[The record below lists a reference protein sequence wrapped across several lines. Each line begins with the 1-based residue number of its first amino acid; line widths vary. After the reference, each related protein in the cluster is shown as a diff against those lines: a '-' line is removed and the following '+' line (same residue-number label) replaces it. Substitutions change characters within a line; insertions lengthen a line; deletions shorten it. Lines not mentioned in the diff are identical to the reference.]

1 MSLGWGLGT
10 LFLLTVLSAFFSGAE
25 TAITSMGKLRLQT
38 LAKEYPA
45 KRKALKALI
54 EEPNNMI
61 TSILIA
67 NNFVNLLASSIAT
80 VLSIQALPGLTKAEA
95 GMIATVLL
103 VIYLLIF
110 GEISPKNLAKNNSE
124 KITLKVINLLFG
136 FSKLIR
142 PLTILF
148 QKISQ
153 ILLKVMPHQYR
164 NPEQIQVS
172 EDQLKMLLEISE
184 ERGLLDEEEGEM
196 IRRILSYDDMAV
208 HQVMVPRTDVVAI
221 EIDTPL
227 SEVLDIVAKEGFSR
241 YPIYENNKDNIIGIL
256 YAKDLLLLKGE
267 QNLKDILRSPFFT
280 PTTKPISDLLGE
292 FKKNKTHIAI
302 VVDEYGGMAGIITL
316 EDILEEIVG
325 EIEDEYDKPERLIQ
339 KVAEGEFVVEG
350 DTEVDRINEELGI
363 NLPLDEGVTIS
374 GLLLH
379 RLESIPKT
387 GESITVNT
395 SSSYVY
401 ITVTEAT
408 EQKIVK
414 VKIEVRKKLK
424 NKE

>member
-1 MSLGWGLGT
+1 
-10 LFLLTVLSAFFSGAE
+10 
-25 TAITSMGKLRLQT
+25 
-38 LAKEYPA
+38 
-45 KRKALKALI
+45 
-54 EEPNNMI
+54 
-61 TSILIA
+61 
-67 NNFVNLLASSIAT
+67 
-80 VLSIQALPGLTKAEA
+80 
-95 GMIATVLL
+95 
-103 VIYLLIF
+103 
-110 GEISPKNLAKNNSE
+110 
-124 KITLKVINLLFG
+124 
-136 FSKLIR
+136 
-142 PLTILF
+142 
-148 QKISQ
+148 
-153 ILLKVMPHQYR
+153 MPHQYR